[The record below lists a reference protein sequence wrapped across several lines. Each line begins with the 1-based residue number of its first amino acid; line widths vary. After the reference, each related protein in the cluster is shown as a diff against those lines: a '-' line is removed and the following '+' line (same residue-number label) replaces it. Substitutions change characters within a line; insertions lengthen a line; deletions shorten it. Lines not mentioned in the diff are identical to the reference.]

1 MAKKQVLVGRKTR
14 SPFKVLVKVLTWG
27 FVAILVAGPSIL
39 HSKAGISISP
49 ILTGSMRP
57 FANPGDVFI
66 TKQVKAADLKVGD
79 IISVH
84 SQATEVFYAHRIV
97 KITTK
102 AGRLR
107 VITKGDAN
115 AAAELDPFM
124 VAPQADVSKEFI
136 RVKWLGR
143 PIIYLT
149 SIQGRQAGLA
159 LMVFANVIGLF
170 MFLFRKQIK
179 DHSPFHMQVYKDLY
193 SEAHT
198 AHVMKTRELKV
209 FKELFE
215 ASLEDKEILETELQ
229 SIRNEM
235 NENQLT
241 KQLSNRGI

>member
-1 MAKKQVLVGRKTR
+1 MAKAVVSKAGKSL
-14 SPFKVLVKVLTWG
+14 SPSKVLFKALIWG
-27 FVAILVAGPSIL
+27 FVAVLVAGPSIL

-57 FANPGDVFI
+57 FANPGDVFV
-66 TKQVKAADLKVGD
+66 TKEVKAADLNVGD

-84 SQATEVFYAHRIV
+84 SQKTGVFYAHRIA
-97 KITTK
+97 KITTQ
-102 AGRLR
+102 AGLLR
-107 VITKGDAN
+107 VVTKGDAN
-115 AAAELDPFM
+115 ASPEIDPFM
-124 VAPQADVSKEFI
+124 VGPQAKVSKEFL

-179 DHSPFHMQVYKDLY
+179 DHNPFHLQVYKDLY
-193 SEAHT
+193 AEAHA
-198 AHVMKTRELKV
+198 AHVMKARELKV

-215 ASLEDKEILETELQ
+215 ASLEDRKILEAELAAIEQ
-229 SIRNEM
+229 EM
-235 NENQLT
+235 NQPQIT
-241 KQLSNRGI
+241 H

>member
-1 MAKKQVLVGRKTR
+1 MAKTDVPTR
-14 SPFKVLVKVLTWG
+14 RTSLSPSKVLLKVLIWG
-27 FVAILVAGPSIL
+27 FVAVLVAGPSLL
-39 HSKAGISISP
+39 HSKAGVSFSP

-66 TKQVKAADLKVGD
+66 TKQVKAMDLKVGD

-84 SQATEVFYAHRIV
+84 SQSTGVFYAHRIA
-97 KITTK
+97 KITTQS
-102 AGRLR
+102 GRLR
-107 VITKGDAN
+107 VVTKGDAN
-115 AAAELDPFM
+115 SSPELDPFM
-124 VAPQADVSKEFI
+124 VAPQAKVSKEFL

-179 DHSPFHMQVYKDLY
+179 DHNPFHLQVYKDLY
-193 SEAHT
+193 AEAH
-198 AHVMKTRELKV
+198 ASHVMKTRELKV

-215 ASLEDKEILETELQ
+215 ASQEDKKILETELAAIEQ
-229 SIRNEM
+229 EM
-235 NENQLT
+235 NQHQT
-241 KQLSNRGI
+241 TH